1 MQPDSPTLIFD
12 IAVATIGVVP
22 LLVLIVTLFTYWKAR
37 QGLVR
42 LEENRR
48 GLAEILGM
56 AAVTQAALARCEDS
70 TAKLR
75 EAIER
80 LEHDNHRFLEAQRS
94 ELEQVLV
101 KFGASSN
108 AMEQHAET
116 ARQLQFAFRN
126 TIDHLEQSSGRVLA
140 AQQAV
145 FQEARDQ
152 LSKTAILL
160 ATPANGAGSGRLLH
174 AANWIRGLMRG
185 ARRLEPALKP
195 PEPQPGETIDAENIP
210 DHPSEP
216 HR

>member
-42 LEENRR
+42 LEETRR

-75 EAIER
+75 VAIER
-80 LEHDNHRFLEAQRS
+80 LEHNNHRFLDAQRS
-94 ELEQVLV
+94 ELEQAIA
-101 KFGASSN
+101 KFGASSD

-116 ARQLQFAFRN
+116 ARQLQFTFRN
-126 TIDHLEQSSGRVLA
+126 TIDHLEQSSGRFLA

-145 FQEARDQ
+145 FQEAHDQ
-152 LSKTAILL
+152 LSKTAMLL
-160 ATPANGAGSGRLLH
+160 ATPATGARNGRLLH
-174 AANWIRGLMRG
+174 AANLIGGLVRGVW
-185 ARRLEPALKP
+185 RREPALKP
-195 PEPQPGETIDAENIP
+195 PEPQPRETIDAENIP